1 MTSNSVL
8 AGSRRGLRIGRLISW
23 GVLIVV
29 LIATVFPFFWMV
41 RTALT
46 PAGDLLTDASN
57 LWPSDP
63 TLINFARVLGLTSAD
78 EAIAA
83 GGTGAS
89 IDFARYT
96 LNSLLYAGSVA
107 LVQTLSCA
115 AAAYAFARL
124 RFPGRD
130 VIFGILLGGLLIPG
144 IFTLLPNFAMMRE
157 LGLLNTM
164 VGLVAP
170 ALLMSPFTIFFL
182 RQFFLS
188 LPRDVEEAAM
198 IDGVGALGRF
208 WRIVLP
214 MSRGPIATMML
225 ISFVGMWKDYLWPL
239 VAGSGEGTRVLTVA
253 LGVFQ
258 QQSPN
263 TAPDWTGL
271 MAGATL
277 SVIPVLLILIFLGRQ
292 LVESLNFSGGK

>member
-1 MTSNSVL
+1 MSRPVRPGRVVAWLAVGVAVL
-8 AGSRRGLRIGRLISW
+8 
-23 GVLIVV
+23 V
-29 LIATVFPFFWMV
+29 TVFPFYWMV

-46 PAGDLLTDASN
+46 PAGALVQDATL

-63 TLINFARVLGLTSAD
+63 TLINFRRVLGLTTVE
-78 EAIAA
+78 EAVAA
-83 GGTGAS
+83 GGTGAA
-89 IDFARYT
+89 IDFVRYT
-96 LNSLLYAGSVA
+96 ANSLLYAGSVA
-107 LVQTLSCA
+107 VVQTLSCA

-130 VIFGILLGGLLIPG
+130 ALFGVVLAGLMVPG
-144 IFTLLPNFAMMRE
+144 IFTLLPNFALLRE
-157 LGLLNTM
+157 AGLLNTM

-170 ALLMSPFTIFFL
+170 AILTSPFTIFFL

-188 LPRDVEEAAM
+188 LPREVEEAAM
-198 IDGVGALGRF
+198 LDGVGSLGRF
-208 WRIVLP
+208 WRIALP
-214 MSRGPIATMML
+214 MSRGPLATMAL
-225 ISFVGMWKDYLWPL
+225 ITLVGMWKDYLWPL
-239 VAGSGEGTRVLTVA
+239 VAGNSEATRVLTVA

-271 MAGATL
+271 MAGSTL
-277 SVIPVLLILIFLGRQ
+277 SVLPVLVLLVLLGRQ